1 MTEDFRGGLRDG
13 LPIGLGYFPV
23 SFAFGILAVSGGLS
37 WWQGTL
43 LSLLN
48 LTSAGQFAGLELM
61 LGGGTLWE
69 MVISQVVINLRYSL
83 MSITLSQ
90 KVDGSVRG
98 LRRYLFPYN
107 VTDEIFGVAAA
118 RNSVSYTYWRGVR
131 ILPILGWTLGTL
143 CGALLGSVLPQP
155 LLDAMGAM
163 LYAMFIAI
171 VVPVAKKNRPVLW
184 AALIAILL
192 SCLGTYLPQW
202 IPALSEAQPSSGMRV
217 ILCAVIASALMALLK
232 PVPSE
237 EEASSGTGQT
247 GGELLHPESSQ
258 TSENLPHPESALA
271 DEETSGSEVEL

>member
-1 MTEDFRGGLRDG
+1 M
-13 LPIGLGYFPV
+13 
-23 SFAFGILAVSGGLS
+23 
-37 WWQGTL
+37 
-43 LSLLN
+43 
-48 LTSAGQFAGLELM
+48 
-61 LGGGTLWE
+61 
-69 MVISQVVINLRYSL
+69 
-83 MSITLSQ
+83 
-90 KVDGSVRG
+90 
-98 LRRYLFPYN
+98 
-107 VTDEIFGVAAA
+107 AAA

-155 LLDAMGAM
+155 LLDAIGAM

-237 EEASSGTGQT
+237 
-247 GGELLHPESSQ
+247 
-258 TSENLPHPESALA
+258 
-271 DEETSGSEVEL
+271 